1 MEKTHV
7 VMLLD
12 ESGSMGCH
20 RQSVVS
26 SFNQYKGSLAE
37 ETKRCF
43 ISLYK
48 FDMAHGRFSRDF
60 GNFPILRR
68 VFKNRKV
75 KECYDLTTE
84 QYTPRGGTP
93 LYDAIGQLI
102 KKTKQRLPKEAKVL
116 FVIHTDGFENA
127 SHEYSAER
135 IKNMIKR
142 LEKKRGW
149 VFTYLGE
156 GLAAWGQEVAMGFS
170 NSFQY
175 DSSMRGA
182 ATQTLTA
189 ASVNLCNN
197 SKEAQYGTQSFYAD
211 AGIKEV
217 EAKEDTASPSPDVV
231 TTTTTN
237 AAEDEASV
245 S

>member
-20 RQSVVS
+20 RQSVVE
-26 SFNQYKGSLAE
+26 SFNQYKNQLVK

-48 FDMAHGRFSRDF
+48 FDTGWHGT
-60 GNFPILRR
+60 PLLRK

-84 QYTPRGGTP
+84 QYKPRGGTP

-102 KKTKQRLPKEAKVL
+102 VKTKLRLPKEAKVL
-116 FVIHTDGFENA
+116 FVIHTDGWENA
-127 SHEYSAER
+127 SHEYTADK
-135 IKNMIKR
+135 IKSMIKK

-156 GLAAWGQEVAMGFS
+156 GMAAWGQEAAMGFT
-170 NSFQY
+170 NTFQY
-175 DSSMRGA
+175 DSSLRSI
-182 ATQTLTA
+182 AT
-189 ASVNLCNN
+189 VNLASATVCLANTAKVDN
-197 SKEAQYGTQSFYAD
+197 YGTQTFYAD
-211 AGIKEV
+211 AGIEDV
-217 EAKEDTASPSPDVV
+217 EAKESTGKPGPDTV
-231 TTTTTN
+231 TTSTT
-237 AAEDEASV
+237 ADEAPV